1 MIALAFL
8 LSFRSSP
15 LSSGCYERYNRLS
28 GPPETLFDFHSLL
41 SPRKLI
47 LSLSLTRNCDPKRIS
62 LQLTRSGFIRIGREV
77 VATHDCLFFLFFFPF
92 NEAIEKLRSSRR
104 GVAVINYGRSV
115 TVQRFLEGVS
125 NRETLRSISK
135 YGEKRGQR
143 GAMISRRFSRCETCL
158 AGGRCSLR

>member
-28 GPPETLFDFHSLL
+28 GLPETLFDFHSLL

-115 TVQRFLEGVS
+115 TVQRFLEGFRTAKPCVRYQ
-125 NRETLRSISK
+125 NTGK
-135 YGEKRGQR
+135 KGDK
-143 GAMISRRFSRCETCL
+143 
-158 AGGRCSLR
+158 GGR